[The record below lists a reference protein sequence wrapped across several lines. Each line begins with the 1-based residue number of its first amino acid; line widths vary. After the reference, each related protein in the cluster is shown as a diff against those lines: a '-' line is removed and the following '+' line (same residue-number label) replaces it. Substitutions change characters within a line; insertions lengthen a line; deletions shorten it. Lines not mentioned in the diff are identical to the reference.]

1 MNINSLLLLSAMVFF
16 SSLFGVLGII
26 LAIPICGVIKVIYG
40 YLKETLF
47 VDEES
52 DLNKDLS
59 DRIAEFGSSLVKGIL
74 GTRLVKKFR
83 QNRLKK
89 AIEFKFNSF

>member
-59 DRIAEFGSSLVKGIL
+59 DRIAEKIHSKSEKDNLDIDVDK
-74 GTRLVKKFR
+74 T
-83 QNRLKK
+83 
-89 AIEFKFNSF
+89 E